1 MTALPPRAYAAVDR
15 GSKLLGLVL
24 VTAALGGA
32 AGDWALPVALLG
44 VALGVG
50 TVFVDVADGET
61 DGDDAGADD
70 AAD

>member
-1 MTALPPRAYAAVDR
+1 MAALSPRAYAAVDR

-32 AGDWALPVALLG
+32 AGDYALPVALLG
-44 VALGVG
+44 IALGVG
-50 TVFVDVADGET
+50 TVFVDVADDSGT
-61 DGDDAGADD
+61 DDASADD